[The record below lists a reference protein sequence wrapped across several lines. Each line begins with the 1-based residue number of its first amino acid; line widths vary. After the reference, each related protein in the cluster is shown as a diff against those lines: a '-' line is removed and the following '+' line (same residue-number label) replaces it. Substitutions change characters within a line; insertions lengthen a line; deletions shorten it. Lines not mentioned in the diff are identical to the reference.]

1 MKKLLYTLLAVSI
14 IFSACEKEEESN
26 NSPNNNTNITVQN
39 MVGVWNI
46 TSLVYDGIDFVNVP
60 GFTSAS
66 FIINS
71 DNTFSQNV
79 IFDGELAVDYGTW
92 DLSGSELT
100 LIFESSPEIRWSI
113 NSFNGST
120 ASLTLVEYLD
130 PGSYDP
136 LPTSGSATIV
146 KQ

>member
-1 MKKLLYTLLAVSI
+1 MKKLLYTLLAISI
-14 IFSACEKEEESN
+14 IFSACEKEKESN
-26 NSPNNNTNITVQN
+26 NSSNNNTNITVQN
-39 MVGVWNI
+39 MVGVWDI
-46 TSLVYDGIDFVNVP
+46 TSLVYDGINLVNVP

-79 IFDGELAVDYGTW
+79 IFDGAPDIDEGIW
-92 DLSGSELT
+92 NLSVSELT
-100 LIFESSPEIRWSI
+100 LYFETYDEIRWSI

-120 ASLTLVEYLD
+120 ASLTLVEYLN
-130 PGSYDP
+130 GGYDA
-136 LPTSGSATIV
+136 PTSGSATIV

>member
-1 MKKLLYTLLAVSI
+1 MKKLLYTFLAVSI

-26 NSPNNNTNITVQN
+26 NSSNNNTNITVQN
-39 MVGVWNI
+39 MVGVWSV
-46 TSLVYDGIDFVNVP
+46 TSLVYDGIDWVNVP

-79 IFDGELAVDYGTW
+79 IFDGELDVDPGTW

-100 LIFESSPEIRWSI
+100 LYFGTGDEIRWSI

-120 ASLTLVEYLD
+120 ASLTLVEYLN
-130 PGSYDP
+130 PGGYDA
-136 LPTSGSATIV
+136 PTSGSATIV

>member
-1 MKKLLYTLLAVSI
+1 MKKLLYTFLAVSI
-14 IFSACEKEEESN
+14 IFSACEKEEKSN
-26 NSPNNNTNITVQN
+26 NSSNNNISVSNQNI
-39 MVGVWNI
+39 VGVWDIN
-46 TSLVYDGIDFVNVP
+46 SLVYDSINMVNVP
-60 GFTSAS
+60 GFNSAS

-71 DNTFSQNV
+71 NNTFSQNV
-79 IFDGELAVDYGTW
+79 IFNGDLDIDYGNW
-92 DLSGSELT
+92 DLSGAELT
-100 LIFESSPEIRWSI
+100 LIYDNSPEIRWSI

-130 PGSYDP
+130 PGNYDP

>member
-14 IFSACEKEEESN
+14 IFSACEKDEESN
-26 NSPNNNTNITVQN
+26 NSSNNINITVQN

-46 TSLVYDGIDFVNVP
+46 TSLVYDGIDWVNVP
-60 GFTSAS
+60 GFDSAS
-66 FIINS
+66 FIIYS

-79 IFDGELAVDYGTW
+79 IFDGELDIDEGIW
-92 DLSGSELT
+92 NLSGSELI
-100 LIFESSPEIRWSI
+100 LNFETYDEIRWSI

-120 ASLTLVEYLD
+120 ASLTLVEYLNGGD
-130 PGSYDP
+130 DA
-136 LPTSGSATIV
+136 PTSGSATIV

>member
-1 MKKLLYTLLAVSI
+1 MKKLLYTFLAVSI

-26 NSPNNNTNITVQN
+26 NSSNNNTNITVQN

-46 TSLVYDGIDFVNVP
+46 TSLVYDDIDFVYVP

-66 FIINS
+66 FIIHS
-71 DNTFSQNV
+71 DNNFSQNV
-79 IFDGELAVDYGTW
+79 IFDGELDIDEGIW
-92 DLSGSELT
+92 NLSGSELT
-100 LIFESSPEIRWSI
+100 LYFETYDEIRWSI

-120 ASLTLVEYLD
+120 ASLTLVEYLNGG
-130 PGSYDP
+130 PGA
-136 LPTSGSATIV
+136 PTSGSATIV

>member
-1 MKKLLYTLLAVSI
+1 MKKLLYTILAVSI
-14 IFSACEKEEESN
+14 IFSACKKEEKSN
-26 NSPNNNTNITVQN
+26 NSSNNSISVSNQNI
-39 MVGVWNI
+39 VGVWDIN
-46 TSLVYDGIDFVNVP
+46 SLVYDNIDLVDFP
-60 GFTSAS
+60 GFNSAS

-71 DNTFSQNV
+71 NNTFSQNV
-79 IFDGELAVDYGTW
+79 IFNGDLDIDYGNW
-92 DLSGSELT
+92 DLSGAELT
-100 LIFESSPEIRWSI
+100 LIYDTSPEIRWSI

-130 PGSYDP
+130 PGSCEP